1 MDGIYVDD
9 ESTIGEIVSGTYV
22 SDGINPDHGQVAGFG
37 LYISTNAT
45 VESISGGTFK
55 GSKAAV
61 ANYGTISCILGGTFE
76 EKYTGNKYV
85 PSTTFLYDGS
95 IESIFGGTFFSYGD
109 QNEIIDRRIDF
120 NLADGYE
127 FVKIADNY
135 YEVQIIR

>member
-61 ANYGTISCILGGTFE
+61 ANYGRISCILGGTFE
-76 EKYTGNKYV
+76 EKYTGNKYA

-95 IESIFGGTFFSYGD
+95 IESIFGGTFFSYGN